1 MAMRKTPLVDGE
13 YYHIYSRGNSKQKI
27 FLDKKDYEY
36 FIKLLYCCN
45 SYKNFSFREDVVKE
59 GIEAFAFSPGDKLKW
74 IAKVSNG
81 DHSWAIYYHF
91 ADATNKIIKEY
102 GIKVKDLETIKRLVP
117 CTDEMLTKYRY

>member
-1 MAMRKTPLVDGE
+1 MNLEKFYELNHGEIFATGVVD
-13 YYHIYSRGNSKQKI
+13 NS
-27 FLDKKDYEY
+27 
-36 FIKLLYCCN
+36 
-45 SYKNFSFREDVVKE
+45 KE

-117 CTDEMLTKYRY
+117 CTPEMLSKYRY